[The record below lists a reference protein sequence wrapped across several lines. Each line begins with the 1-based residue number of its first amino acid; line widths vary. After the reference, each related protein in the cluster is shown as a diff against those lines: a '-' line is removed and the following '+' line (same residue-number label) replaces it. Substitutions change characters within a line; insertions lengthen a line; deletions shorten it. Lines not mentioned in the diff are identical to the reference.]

1 MRRLL
6 SFCVLLT
13 AKAFARL
20 FYRREH
26 AWVGDVPPNPW
37 EGIRLIALLNHTSL
51 FEWLFVTMAPNRF
64 LWKIASHGI
73 IPAADVTTSRPL
85 VGKFFKALT
94 PHVVSITREP
104 DHTWDAVL
112 EKVGPRSIV
121 IILPEGRM
129 MRANGLDKYGRPM
142 TVRGGIADILRVI
155 PNGRFLIAYSGGLH
169 HVQIPGQR
177 WPRLFKTIRMN
188 MEVLEISE
196 YRRQLLS
203 DGDEDEFRRRV
214 KKDLESRRDRYCPVR
229 PGTAG
234 VASNRARSSPRSPT
248 E

>member
-1 MRRLL
+1 MRRLF
-6 SFCVLLT
+6 SFLVLMT
-13 AKAFARL
+13 AKAFART

-26 AWVGDVPPNPW
+26 HWVGQVPARPW
-37 EGIRLIALLNHTSL
+37 EGIRLIAFLNHTSL

-64 LWKIASHGI
+64 LWKIASHGV
-73 IPAADVTTSRPL
+73 IPAADVTTSRL
-85 VGKFFKALT
+85 FVGKFFKALT

-112 EKVGPRSIV
+112 EKVGPHSIV
-121 IILPEGRM
+121 VILPEGRM

-155 PNGRFLIAYSGGLH
+155 PSGRLLIAYSGGLH

-177 WPRLFKTIRMN
+177 WPRLFKTLRMN
-188 MEVLEISE
+188 MEILEISD
-196 YRRQLLS
+196 YRRQLMNA
-203 DGDEDEFRRRV
+203 GDEDEFRHRV
-214 KKDLESRRDRYCPVR
+214 KRDLEDRRDRYCPVR

-234 VASNRARSSPRSPT
+234 VASSPT
-248 E
+248 ES

>member
-1 MRRLL
+1 MRRLF
-6 SFCVLLT
+6 SFCVLMA

-26 AWVGDVPPNPW
+26 HWVGDVPSRPW
-37 EGIRLIALLNHTSL
+37 EGIRLIAFLNHTSL
-51 FEWLFVTMAPNRF
+51 FEWLFVTMAPTRF
-64 LWKIASHGI
+64 LWKIANHGV
-73 IPAADVTTSRPL
+73 IPAADVTTSRLL

-112 EKVGPRSIV
+112 NQVGPKSIV

-129 MRANGLDKYGRPM
+129 MRANGLDKYGKPM

-155 PNGRFLIAYSGGLH
+155 PSGRLLLAYSGGLH

-177 WPRLFKTIRMN
+177 WPRLFKRIRMN
-188 MEVLEISE
+188 MEVLEISD
-196 YRRQLLS
+196 YRRELLN
-203 DGDEDEFRRRV
+203 GVDEDEFRHRV
-214 KKDLESRRDRYCPVR
+214 KRDLESRRDRYCPVR

-234 VASNRARSSPRSPT
+234 VAASRTEFSPQSPP